1 MQNNVI
7 SKGVRLKGLDLSSNL
22 TNYPLES
29 YSASLSLSVPHLQN
43 GDTPTLSTTTVC
55 CGDQMRPQME
65 SHLSYDYRLWTL
77 PLSLTKSETL
87 VEAPS
92 AHQ

>member
-1 MQNNVI
+1 
-7 SKGVRLKGLDLSSNL
+7 
-22 TNYPLES
+22 
-29 YSASLSLSVPHLQN
+29 
-43 GDTPTLSTTTVC
+43 
-55 CGDQMRPQME
+55 ME